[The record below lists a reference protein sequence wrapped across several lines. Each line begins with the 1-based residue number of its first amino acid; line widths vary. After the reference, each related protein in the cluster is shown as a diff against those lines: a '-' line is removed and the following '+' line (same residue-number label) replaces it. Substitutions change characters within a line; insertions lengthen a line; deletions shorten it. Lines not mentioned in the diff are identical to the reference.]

1 MGSHNGLTVPEL
13 KTSPSLGSY
22 NGMLVRELKSELE
35 KRKLFTVGVRFKLIE
50 RLKGDDEF
58 GYNLL
63 TVPELKIKMKEQGLD
78 VSGNKKVLKTRMKS
92 TLLNRGYKFL
102 PTNDLR
108 QLCSERGLWT
118 NPTYAGKKSMVTRLS
133 KADAAKVTTVSSGS
147 SHNPYSGVTSST
159 SYAQSPSGDSTPVV
173 MTVIGG
179 VIAFMLVLGCI
190 SMLDT
195 EEEDSYSS
203 SSSSSSGGSSTPCEQ
218 LKDVWCYSY
227 SLDMCV
233 YHDSSSNIVYYQEAN
248 WYGC

>member
-1 MGSHNGLTVPEL
+1 MGSYNGLAVPEL

-35 KRKLFTVGVRFKLIE
+35 KRKLSTVGVRSRLIE
-50 RLKGDDEF
+50 RLKGDDDS

-63 TVPELKIKMKEQGLD
+63 TVSELKIKMKEEGLD
-78 VSGNKKVLKTRMKS
+78 VSGNKKILKTRMKS

-102 PTNDLR
+102 PMNDLR
-108 QLCSERGLWT
+108 QLCSEKGLVAKGT
-118 NPTYAGKKSMVTRLS
+118 KSTLVTRLS
-133 KADAAKVTTVSSGS
+133 NVVHLGRESYTKPELYTKSNNFATPQVGNGGAPMVVPIVVGLV
-147 SHNPYSGVTSST
+147 GV
-159 SYAQSPSGDSTPVV
+159 
-173 MTVIGG
+173 
-179 VIAFMLVLGCI
+179 FLVLGCI